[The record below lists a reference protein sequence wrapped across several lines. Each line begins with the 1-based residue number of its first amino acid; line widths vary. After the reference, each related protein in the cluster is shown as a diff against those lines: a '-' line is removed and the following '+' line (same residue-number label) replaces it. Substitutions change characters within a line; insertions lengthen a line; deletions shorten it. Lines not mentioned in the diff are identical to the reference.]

1 MGIAEVGVFC
11 GLLERERERERERE
25 ILYSNRGVKE
35 KKK

>member
-1 MGIAEVGVFC
+1 MGITEVGVFC

>member
-1 MGIAEVGVFC
+1 MGITEVGVFC
-11 GLLERERERERERE
+11 GLLERERERERE